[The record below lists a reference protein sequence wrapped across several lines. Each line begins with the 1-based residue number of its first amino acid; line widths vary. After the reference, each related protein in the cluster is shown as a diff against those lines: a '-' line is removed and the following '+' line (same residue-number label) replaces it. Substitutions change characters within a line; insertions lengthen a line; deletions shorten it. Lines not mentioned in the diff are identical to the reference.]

1 MDYRRV
7 TTLKEIQDYLGASN
21 LIAFD
26 FETAPLDEYHHDD
39 KAALDA
45 HKAVIVGVSLSVSEG
60 TGIYVPLRHRTG
72 GNADS
77 PEKIMDWLSKAVFTN
92 SAIIKAA
99 HNLSFEAMFLYALG
113 IVVQPPCYDTI
124 AAAQMTLKNNTEFR
138 SLGDSGL
145 KALVPELFDV
155 DLPSFE
161 AVTDGRYFDELD
173 PRDTETIRYA
183 CADSDYTLRLYHLFN
198 NWFDRYLPKHRYV
211 VEEIESPTA
220 VYVGLMKYNGLL
232 VDRELMLKKQAEAEA
247 KLAELKNEI
256 AFMIGDVEIGA
267 NASTAAFKKYL
278 YEDLKLPVL
287 KTTAKYQEAADD
299 ETMILLSDWSRENRP
314 ELARLFELVQEY
326 RKWGKIKST
335 YIDGYLQQGF
345 EPHSF

>member
-1 MDYRRV
+1 MALR
-7 TTLKEIQDYLGASN
+7 IGC
-21 LIAFD
+21 FD
-26 FETAPLDEYHHDD
+26 FRTAPLDEYRHDD

-77 PEKIMDWLSKAVFTN
+77 PEKIMDWLVKAVFTN

-267 NASTAAFKKYL
+267 NASTAAFKNPQ
-278 YEDLKLPVL
+278 DGSCRTS
-287 KTTAKYQEAADD
+287 TTVVRKRQMMRHD
-299 ETMILLSDWSRENRP
+299 LLSDWSRKTGRSWRGCLKSWFRIP
-314 ELARLFELVQEY
+314 R
-326 RKWGKIKST
+326 RGKT
-335 YIDGYLQQGF
+335 RAPDGYLSISSRPPVDSSRDVPAGR
-345 EPHSF
+345 PAGRP